1 MTVESITKPRQETI
15 LLIQISSSSD
25 FKSCEIPTV
34 PGVYL
39 FRDQKNRILY
49 IGKAVNLRSRVR
61 SYFSDSNQPIKTR
74 QLVSRIRSIDWIVV
88 NNETEALLLEN
99 RLVKEYSPKYN
110 IDLKDAKTFAY
121 IALTKERYPR
131 LLTARKVSRKL
142 ESFGPYTDGFTR
154 RDLQK
159 LVGKVFK
166 LRVCKKLP
174 KRACLNFHI
183 DLCTAPCTGKVSE
196 EQYRRQV
203 EEARVFLNGDY
214 EQTLERLN
222 SQMQDASKRQNYE
235 YALELQSQIA
245 SIRLLNQKQVV
256 DNERGFDQ
264 DVMVFRRFR
273 EQLLV
278 VQMSIRKG
286 VLLGKKEFSVEV
298 QPQIEQEFLKIFYS
312 ENQIPNEIL
321 LNKQCWNNEAEK
333 TALESFLSEKRGAKV
348 KISIPRR
355 GDKRELVELAVKNIE
370 ASLAEDSVIA
380 DLQIALDLPVLPRII
395 ECFDISNLGQE
406 HVVAGM
412 VRFADGKPEKSNFRR
427 FKIKNLDGQD
437 DFAAMQEVVFRR
449 YKRLL
454 KEKLTM
460 PDLVVVDGGAGQV
473 SAANLALHSLGLEL
487 PLIGLA
493 KEHEEIYLP
502 NERVPRKFDAN
513 SLIMLLLRQIRDA
526 AHNFAVRYN
535 RKRRQMKMRDDFS
548 KK

>member
-1 MTVESITKPRQETI
+1 M
-15 LLIQISSSSD
+15 IQLSSPLD
-25 FKSCEIPTV
+25 FKSCEIPAV

-39 FRDQKNRILY
+39 FRDQQNKILY

-74 QLVSRIRSIDWIVV
+74 QLVSRIRSIDWIIV

-99 RLVKEYSPKYN
+99 RLVKQYAPKYN

-121 IALTKERYPR
+121 IALTREKFPR
-131 LLTARKVSRKL
+131 LLTTRKVSRKL

-154 RDLQK
+154 RDLRK

-183 DLCTAPCTGKVSE
+183 DLCTAPCTGNVSE
-196 EQYRRQV
+196 EQYRKQV

-214 EQTLERLN
+214 EQTLERLTC
-222 SQMQDASKRQNYE
+222 QMQEASKKQNYE
-235 YALELQSQIA
+235 YALDLQKQIA
-245 SIRLLNQKQVV
+245 SIRLLMQKQIV

-264 DVMVFRRFR
+264 DVMVFRRYG
-273 EQLLV
+273 EQLMV

-286 VLLGKKEFSVEV
+286 VLLGKKEFSVDV
-298 QPQIEQEFLKIFYS
+298 QPQIEQEFLITFYN

-321 LNKQCWNNEAEK
+321 LNKRCWRNRGEK
-333 TALESFLSEKRGAKV
+333 TVLESFLSSMRCAKV
-348 KISIPRR
+348 KILIPNR
-355 GDKRELVELAVKNIE
+355 GDKRELVELAEKNIDS
-370 ASLAEDSVIA
+370 SLAEDRVLA
-380 DLQIALDLPVLPRII
+380 ELQDALDLPILPQII
-395 ECFDISNLGQE
+395 ECFDISNLGRE

-412 VRFADGKPEKSNFRR
+412 IRFAYGKPDKSNYRK
-427 FKIKNLDGQD
+427 FKIKNIKGQD
-437 DFAAMQEVVFRR
+437 DFAAMREVVTRR

-454 KEKLTM
+454 EEKLSM
-460 PDLVVVDGGAGQV
+460 PDLVIVDGGAGQV
-473 SAANLALHSLGLEL
+473 SAANLALKSLGCEL

-502 NERVPRKFDAN
+502 NEKDPRKFDAN
-513 SLIMLLLRQIRDA
+513 SRIMLLLRQIRDT
-526 AHNFAVRYN
+526 AHSFAIRYN
-535 RKRRQMKMRDDFS
+535 RKRRQMKMRNEFR
-548 KK
+548 KTTTRNIRGK

>member
-1 MTVESITKPRQETI
+1 M
-15 LLIQISSSSD
+15 SD

-34 PGVYL
+34 PGVYI
-39 FRDQKNRILY
+39 FRDQKNKILY

-74 QLVSRIRSIDWIVV
+74 QLVSRIHSIDWIIV

-99 RLVKEYSPKYN
+99 RLVKQHTPKYN
-110 IDLKDAKTFAY
+110 VDLKDAKTFAY
-121 IALTKERYPR
+121 IALTREKFPR
-131 LLTARKVSRKL
+131 LLTTRKVSRKL

-174 KRACLNFHI
+174 KRECLNFHI
-183 DLCTAPCTGKVSE
+183 DLCTGPCTGNVSE

-203 EEARVFLNGDY
+203 EEARVFLKGDY
-214 EQTLERLN
+214 EQTLKRLN
-222 SQMQDASKRQNYE
+222 SQMHDASKRQNYE
-235 YALELQSQIA
+235 YALELQKQIA
-245 SIRLLNQKQVV
+245 SIRLLTQKQIV
-256 DNERGFDQ
+256 DTERGFDQ
-264 DVMVFRRFR
+264 DVMVFRRFG
-273 EQLLV
+273 EQLMV

-286 VLLGKKEFSVEV
+286 VLLGKKEFSAEV
-298 QPQIEQEFLKIFYS
+298 QPQIEQEFLKTFYS
-312 ENQIPNEIL
+312 ENQIPDEIL
-321 LNKQCWNNEAEK
+321 LNKRCWSSATEK
-333 TALESFLSEKRGAKV
+333 TSLESFLSATRGAKV
-348 KISIPRR
+348 KLSIPRR
-355 GDKRELVELAVKNIE
+355 GDKRELVELAEKNIE
-370 ASLAEDSVIA
+370 ASLAEDGVLA
-380 DLQIALDLPVLPRII
+380 ELQAALDLPVLPRTI

-412 VRFADGKPEKSNFRR
+412 VRFADGKPDKSNYRR
-427 FKIKNLDGQD
+427 FKIKTVAGQD
-437 DFAAMQEVVFRR
+437 DFAAMHEAVTRR

-454 KEKLTM
+454 DEKTAM

-473 SAANLALHSLGLEL
+473 SAAKVALKSLGLEL

-502 NERVPRKFDAN
+502 NEGTPRKFDEN
-513 SLIMLLLRQIRDA
+513 SAMMLLLRQIRDA

-535 RKRRQMKMRDDFS
+535 RKRRQMKMRNEFR
-548 KK
+548 KQ